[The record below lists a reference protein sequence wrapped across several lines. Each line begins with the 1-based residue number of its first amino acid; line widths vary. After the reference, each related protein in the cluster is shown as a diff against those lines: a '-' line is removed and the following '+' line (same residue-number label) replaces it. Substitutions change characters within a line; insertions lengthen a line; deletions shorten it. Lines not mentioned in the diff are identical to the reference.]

1 MAARPVGGRA
11 CTRPVVMPG
20 TGLLK
25 YFYNMPDLVI
35 DARLEIIIS
44 TGFCPGR
51 FGFFENFVLMFCRD
65 GYDGRSDARRQD
77 LGARRAVR
85 PDGPRA
91 QRAPPRSG
99 GRASPPGR
107 DRAGAA
113 RRARGAAKKRAGR
126 RSRVGGGRIRV
137 SLASRSFPVSR
148 QPPALYR
155 VSSASPF
162 VTATAKPRP
171 VPGVSCAPS
180 LPRGRRPPVHDRAS
194 VGHQPDAMTR
204 IRQPAPPAA
213 SVHASMGGQSGRL

>member
-1 MAARPVGGRA
+1 MSEG
-11 CTRPVVMPG
+11 
-20 TGLLK
+20 
-25 YFYNMPDLVI
+25 
-35 DARLEIIIS
+35 
-44 TGFCPGR
+44 
-51 FGFFENFVLMFCRD
+51 
-65 GYDGRSDARRQD
+65 RRQN

-171 VPGVSCAPS
+171 VPGVPCAPS
-180 LPRGRRPPVHDRAS
+180 LPRGRRPPAYKLPEHAAPASEASPLGEMSGAWGVMREAAVGARSPLGHPSGWAGGSRAGLCRP
-194 VGHQPDAMTR
+194 VQA
-204 IRQPAPPAA
+204 PAA
-213 SVHASMGGQSGRL
+213 TRCEQRGRGPSASLVSRFSLQK